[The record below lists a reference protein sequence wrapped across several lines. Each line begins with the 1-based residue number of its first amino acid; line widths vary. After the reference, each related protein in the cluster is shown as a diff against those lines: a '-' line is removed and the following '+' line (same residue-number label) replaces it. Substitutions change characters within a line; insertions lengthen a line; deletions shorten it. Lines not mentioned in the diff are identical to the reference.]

1 MKKSVGA
8 IRKILEVDLDLNY
21 RLTVTEFKLES
32 LVVTIGERIVRG
44 SDNAGRIW
52 TIRISLPPPAK
63 ELFPLWLMST
73 WTKGIPNDK
82 PLPQANSQGAL
93 KQEPPSFWRMC
104 S

>member
-32 LVVTIGERIVRG
+32 LVVTLRERIVQG
-44 SDNAGRIW
+44 SDNDGRILA
-52 TIRISLPPPAK
+52 TRNS
-63 ELFPLWLMST
+63 FPH
-73 WTKGIPNDK
+73 
-82 PLPQANSQGAL
+82 PLRKNYS
-93 KQEPPSFWRMC
+93 PSG